1 MSAAV
6 PTSRSTPTS
15 GAVAAGPAL
24 ALIELSSIA
33 RGYQV
38 ADAMVKKAPV
48 ALLDCR
54 PVSPGK
60 FLVLVAGDVASVDEA
75 FRRGLEV
82 AGDRAVDKLFLP
94 QAHDTIAPAIRGEAI
109 VGVAGVDSLA
119 VVETTTVAAAILAAD
134 AAVKAAGVRITEMQL
149 ARGIGGK
156 AFFTLSGPL
165 AEIEA
170 GVEAATGAIETALLV
185 GTETIPAPHGDLVA
199 KLS

>member
-1 MSAAV
+1 MSDGTGPDV
-6 PTSRSTPTS
+6 P
-15 GAVAAGPAL
+15 GGGPAL
-24 ALIELSSIA
+24 ALIELGSIA
-33 RGYQV
+33 RGYPV

-75 FRRGLEV
+75 FRRGLEI
-82 AGDRAVDKLFLP
+82 AGDRVVDKLFLP
-94 QAHDTIAPAIRGEAI
+94 QAHEMIAPAIRGQATAT
-109 VGVAGVDSLA
+109 GGVDSLA

-134 AAVKAAGVRITEMQL
+134 AAVKGAAVRIIEMQL

-156 AFFTLSGPL
+156 AFFTLSGDL

-170 GVEAATGAIETALLV
+170 GVEAATNAIDRALV
-185 GTETIPAPHGDLVA
+185 VTTEIIPAPHPDLVT
-199 KLS
+199 KLM